1 MTTYDMVGLGRGLGD
16 EDNHHKCNECHDQC
30 IDTIVSSSSRSSR
43 FLKRRKCT
51 ISTPCSTLT
60 YKMSP
65 QGFAKLLS
73 SSEILWRN
81 SGCTI
86 VSGTTANV
94 LLIDGATVV
103 VRWSRST
110 LNSGRV
116 INPGVYGVR
125 VCLLKGKEEQE
136 EEEGEWWAGLACVRR
151 ETVAVGCEVMLF
163 GRSSGHQ
170 DVSKRSVPMKRFDDQ
185 AMKKLVGASL
195 VLDAVMV
202 ANQFSS
208 VAIDVWLHDHLQ
220 RSLENVRKWSK
231 DNSGESNRLPANPQS
246 RM

>member
-1 MTTYDMVGLGRGLGD
+1 MGLGD
-16 EDNHHKCNECHDQC
+16 DDNHHQCN
-30 IDTIVSSSSRSSR
+30 DTIVSSSSSSR

-51 ISTPCSTLT
+51 ISTLT

-65 QGFAKLLS
+65 QGYAKLLS
-73 SSEILWRN
+73 SPEILWRN

-103 VRWSRST
+103 VRWSTST

-125 VCLLKGKEEQE
+125 VCLLKGKEGE
-136 EEEGEWWAGLACVRR
+136 EEKEMEEGEEGEWWAGLACVRR

-163 GRSSGHQ
+163 GRSSGQHQ
-170 DVSKRSVPMKRFDDQ
+170 DVSRRSVPMKRFDDQ
-185 AMKKLVGASL
+185 AMKKLVGATL
-195 VLDAVMV
+195 VLDAVMI

-231 DNSGESNRLPANPQS
+231 NNGGESNRLSTNPQS

>member
-1 MTTYDMVGLGRGLGD
+1 MGLGD
-16 EDNHHKCNECHDQC
+16 DDNHHQCN
-30 IDTIVSSSSRSSR
+30 DTIVSSSSSSR

-51 ISTPCSTLT
+51 ISTLT

-65 QGFAKLLS
+65 QGYAKLLS
-73 SSEILWRN
+73 SPEILWRN

-103 VRWSRST
+103 VRWSTST
-110 LNSGRV
+110 LNSERV

-125 VCLLKGKEEQE
+125 VCLLKGKEEE
-136 EEEGEWWAGLACVRR
+136 EETGEEGEEGEWWAGLACVRR

-163 GRSSGHQ
+163 GRSSGQHQ
-170 DVSKRSVPMKRFDDQ
+170 DVSRRSVPMKRFDDQ
-185 AMKKLVGASL
+185 AMKKLVGAKL
-195 VLDAVMV
+195 VLDAVMI

-231 DNSGESNRLPANPQS
+231 NNGGESNRLLTNPQS

>member
-1 MTTYDMVGLGRGLGD
+1 
-16 EDNHHKCNECHDQC
+16 
-30 IDTIVSSSSRSSR
+30 
-43 FLKRRKCT
+43 
-51 ISTPCSTLT
+51 
-60 YKMSP
+60 MSP
-65 QGFAKLLS
+65 QGYAKLLS
-73 SSEILWRN
+73 SPEILWRN

-103 VRWSRST
+103 VRWSKST

-125 VCLLKGKEEQE
+125 VCLLKGKEEE
-136 EEEGEWWAGLACVRR
+136 EETGEEGEEGEEGEWWAGLACVRR

-163 GRSSGHQ
+163 GRSSGQHQ
-170 DVSKRSVPMKRFDDQ
+170 DVSRRSVPMKRFDDQ
-185 AMKKLVGASL
+185 AMKKLVGAKL
-195 VLDAVMV
+195 VLDAVMI

-231 DNSGESNRLPANPQS
+231 DNGGELNRLSANPQS

>member
-1 MTTYDMVGLGRGLGD
+1 MGLGD
-16 EDNHHKCNECHDQC
+16 DDNHHQCN
-30 IDTIVSSSSRSSR
+30 DTIVSSSSSR

-51 ISTPCSTLT
+51 ISTLT

-65 QGFAKLLS
+65 QGYAKLLS
-73 SSEILWRN
+73 SPEILWRN

-103 VRWSRST
+103 VRWSKST
-110 LNSGRV
+110 LNSERV

-125 VCLLKGKEEQE
+125 VCLLKGKEEE
-136 EEEGEWWAGLACVRR
+136 EETGEEGEEGEWWAGLACVRR

-163 GRSSGHQ
+163 GRSSGQHQ
-170 DVSKRSVPMKRFDDQ
+170 DVSRRSVPMKRFDDQ
-185 AMKKLVGASL
+185 AMKKLVGAKL
-195 VLDAVMV
+195 VLDAVMI

-208 VAIDVWLHDHLQ
+208 VAIDVWLYDHLQ

-231 DNSGESNRLPANPQS
+231 DNGGELNRLSANPQS